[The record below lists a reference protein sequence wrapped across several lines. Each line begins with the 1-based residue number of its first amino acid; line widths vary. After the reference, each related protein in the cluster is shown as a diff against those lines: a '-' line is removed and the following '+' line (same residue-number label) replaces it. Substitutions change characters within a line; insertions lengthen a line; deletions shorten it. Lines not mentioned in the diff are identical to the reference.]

1 MKKKKTAVLLV
12 LFIATLFFISSC
24 KGTRIVH
31 GKDCGCGA
39 FGKVEQQ
46 TNRPQ

>member
-1 MKKKKTAVLLV
+1 MKTTKYRILL
-12 LFIATLFFISSC
+12 LIFIGSLVFISAC

-46 TNRPQ
+46 TTRPQ